1 MIVELKGTNIELEFP
16 DDMPLEQVKQ
26 VIQKKFYPAQTAPQ
40 QPPAQSESP
49 PVQQPAQPK
58 SFLERGFG
66 VGDEQNA
73 AWNAAS
79 SPFPGADINAVL
91 PDDPRMKGAV
101 VGGIVGSPLGP
112 LGNIMGSGAGAMVGD
127 LLSQMNDRTRG
138 TAPPDTE
145 PLPLMGIP
153 ERLDPKIAA
162 RTAGALG
169 EGAAAGA
176 LGEGVAGLAKF
187 TAPVVG
193 NVLEETA
200 RMYGLPQMVV
210 KARPWLNN
218 IVEATPGGKWKVDRY
233 KRQFN
238 DWALAEREAFV
249 KEIAPVLDTNMAVG
263 EKWGD
268 ELSKLAQKPK
278 QAYKAFEEGA
288 PGVQIDLPATRSLA
302 EQLYETGS
310 PADRQ
315 WFDRLKSRG
324 GLSTQE
330 ISKML
335 GGKKAGAL
343 SPEVKLAMKDSI
355 NSDLVAFDNAQGS
368 ALAALRQEADDAYKN
383 VMQNWSSNPLY
394 VKLMRQYDPQMKI
407 PGVGKSMA
415 LPAPE
420 RIIRTAFTSGDV
432 EGLQAIKAAMPEDV
446 FNMGLARFL
455 ENSLDSSMDKTG
467 KILYPARWA
476 KQWETLGPKV
486 EAFNPTLHK
495 RMDTWTQ
502 MITKGEE
509 YLKPVTPTNSF
520 FGLATKNIVSGGIGG
535 HFLGPLA
542 PVGVGLYNGFA
553 FLSAMKWL
561 GPEGKTLLR
570 RFAESATQRQKTTA
584 AGMTAM
590 NQFREE

>member
-1 MIVELKGTNIELEFP
+1 MIVEIPDKNMELEFP
-16 DDMPLEQVKQ
+16 DDMPEEQITQ
-26 VIQKKFYPAQTAPQ
+26 VIRTQVYGESAQPAMAPQ
-40 QPPAQSESP
+40 PE
-49 PVQQPAQPK
+49 QPK

-73 AWNAAS
+73 AWNAVS

-101 VGGIVGSPLGP
+101 VGGILGSPLGP
-112 LGNIMGSGAGAMVGD
+112 LGNIAGSGAGAMVGD
-127 LLSQMNDRTRG
+127 LLSQMNNTARG
-138 TAPPDTE
+138 NAPPDME

-153 ERLDPKIAA
+153 DRLDPTIAA

-210 KARPWLNN
+210 KSRPWLQS
-218 IVEATPGGKWKVDRY
+218 IVEATPGGKWMVDRY

-249 KEIAPVLDTNMAVG
+249 KEIAPVLETNLAVG
-263 EKWGD
+263 EKWGE

-278 QAYKAFEEGA
+278 QAYRAFEEGA
-288 PGVQIDLPATRSLA
+288 PGVQIGLPESRNLA
-302 EQLYETGS
+302 AQLYETGS

-315 WFDRLKSRG
+315 WFDVLLNRG
-324 GLSTQE
+324 SLTTEE

-343 SPEVKLAMKDSI
+343 SPEVKIAMRDSI
-355 NSDLVAFDNAQGS
+355 NSDLLAFDNARGS

-383 VMQNWSSNPLY
+383 VMQNWSNNPLF

-420 RIIRTAFTSGDV
+420 RIIRTAFTSGDI

-455 ENSLDSSMDKTG
+455 ENSLDAAMDRTG
-467 KILYPARWA
+467 KILYPAKWA
-476 KQWETLGPKV
+476 KQWETLGPKI
-486 EAFNPTLHK
+486 EAFNPGLHK
-495 RMDTWTQ
+495 RMGTWTK
-502 MITKGEE
+502 MITKGEGMLPTAE
-509 YLKPVTPTNSF
+509 AKHGGLIEGARKLGALATPGSF
-520 FGLATKNIVSGGIGG
+520 FAGPMAVGG
-535 HFLGPLA
+535 A
-542 PVGVGLYNGFA
+542 AVYNGFPMMA
-553 FLSAMKWL
+553 AYKWL

-570 RFAESATQRQKTTA
+570 RYAESATQRQKTTA
-584 AGMTAM
+584 AGMATM